1 MLAIIVR
8 DLNVIRLEDFRHLPN
23 HQPIDLQVQR
33 QLRQIKNIY
42 IYIYIGSD
50 TPELPLVL
58 LALNVGLNQGLLFNL
73 LNKGICSKPLTTVHV
88 HHHQIGSTP
97 GILSTFDRRYI
108 TVQT

>member
-1 MLAIIVR
+1 MI
-8 DLNVIRLEDFRHLPN
+8 NN
-23 HQPIDLQVQR
+23 GCLQVFGFNMP
-33 QLRQIKNIY
+33 KNTRKATNCVKLKIYIY